1 MEKVKS
7 KKVKVESKN
16 DFLSSLDR
24 VLVELRSM
32 LIVKNAKYG
41 NSALKPKR
49 IFSASNEIEQLNVR
63 IDDKLSR
70 IGQATKN
77 SLSDNEDAEFDLIGY
92 LILKRMAKK
101 KMEDPEYNLEL
112 NS

>member
-1 MEKVKS
+1 MS
-7 KKVKVESKN
+7 SKN
-16 DFLSSLDR
+16 KNSESRNEFISALDR
-24 VLVELRSM
+24 VLVEIRST

-41 NSALKPKR
+41 DSAFHPKR
-49 IFSASNEIEQLNVR
+49 VFSNADPIEQLNVR

-70 IGQATKN
+70 IEQQKKMKLN
-77 SLSDNEDAEFDLIGY
+77 DDEDAELDLTGY

-112 NS
+112 YT

>member
-1 MEKVKS
+1 MGTDVKEKRN
-7 KKVKVESKN
+7 E
-16 DFLSSLDR
+16 FIIALDK

-49 IFSASNEIEQLNVR
+49 IFSSANEIEQLNVR

-70 IGQATKN
+70 IEQKTKLN
-77 SLSDNEDAEFDLIGY
+77 LSDYEDSEFDLIGY

-101 KMEDPEYNLEL
+101 KCEDPEFNLDHVE
-112 NS
+112 

>member
-1 MEKVKS
+1 MGTDVKEKRN
-7 KKVKVESKN
+7 E
-16 DFLSSLDR
+16 FIIALDK

-49 IFSASNEIEQLNVR
+49 IFSSANEIEQLNVR

-70 IGQATKN
+70 IEQKTKLN
-77 SLSDNEDAEFDLIGY
+77 LSDYEDSEFDLIGY
-92 LILKRMAKK
+92 LILKRIGEE
-101 KMEDPEYNLEL
+101 KMRR
-112 NS
+112 SRI